1 MAAQPVSGP
10 DVPPATEL
18 ALEDAEAQ
26 ELYLDVT
33 LNGVAMGRL
42 ARFARQR
49 GALSASAAT
58 LRELGL
64 KWSGSA
70 GASGLVALNQ
80 LPGLEVLYDAAQQ
93 RLIMTAALDLL
104 DRPVTRIGPVQESR
118 ALVDPASRVPGLVL
132 NYDLYAQQGGGQQ
145 VLSGFSE
152 TRLFGIGPGVWSN
165 TLISRSTSTQGGPSS
180 SDVVRLDT
188 SWQQEFPDQMLS
200 LTVGDLTSGALSW
213 SRATRLGGVRLSRK
227 FALQP
232 YRITTPLASFQ
243 GAAVLPSTVDLFVN
257 GLKQSSQ
264 QVQPGQFQLNGVPS
278 LGGSGQAQMVITDI
292 NGQRREVSFDLYGAP
307 QLLAAGLTDWS
318 VDLGSVRRDYGLKS
332 FAYGDPMASG
342 SARYGWSARTTLE
355 AHAEAGPGAWQAGV
369 GGLWL
374 LGQQA
379 GVVNA
384 SLAMSQNNMEG
395 IDQKGAQWG
404 LGYQWNS
411 RRLTAALSTLRRDV
425 GFRDVASQ
433 PNELLA
439 RGSDSAYLGLNNFGG
454 LGGQLGLNFIRQQ
467 YFNSSPVRYAG
478 LSWSYQ
484 MPGNAMLSFNV
495 NRNLDNPAASS
506 VYLSWSMPLERR
518 VSVSATARSSGNSQN
533 LVFDAS
539 RSPPGDQGGWGW
551 RVQAGAGDSSNA
563 QAQVSQ
569 LGRYGQWSA
578 GLSQFGGQG
587 AASSAQTV
595 FGSASG
601 GLVLVQGQAY
611 ASRRVDD
618 AFALVSTNGVA
629 GVPVRL
635 ENRLVGETD
644 ARGMLFVTQLNA
656 YQHNRLSIDTLR
668 LPVDMHIDRAALEAV
683 PDSRSGLLATFAMRR
698 ILAVELSLRD
708 AQGQWLPAG
717 SPVWL
722 EAPAVAS
729 KPSAANVPS
738 TTVVGHDGLVYL
750 EDPAPDATLRVQLP
764 EGSCRAVLPLPT
776 QASGLVDIGVL
787 RCQ

>member
-1 MAAQPVSGP
+1 MGAQPVAGP
-10 DVPPATEL
+10 ATPPAA

-33 LNGVAMGRL
+33 LNGVALGRL
-42 ARFARQR
+42 ARFVRQR
-49 GALSASAAT
+49 GALFASAAT

-64 KWSGSA
+64 KWPGSA
-70 GASGLVALNQ
+70 HASGLVALNQ
-80 LPGLEVLYDAAQQ
+80 LPGLEVVYDAAHQ

-145 VLSGFSE
+145 MLSGFSE
-152 TRLFGIGPGVWSN
+152 TRLFGVGPGVWSN

-200 LTVGDLTSGALSW
+200 LTVGDLTSGSLSW

-292 NGQRREVSFDLYGAP
+292 NGQRREVNFDLYGAP

-342 SARYGWSARTTLE
+342 SARYGWSERTTLE
-355 AHAEAGPGAWQAGV
+355 AHAEAGPGAWQTGV

-384 SLAMSQNNMEG
+384 SFALSQNNKDGM
-395 IDQKGAQWG
+395 DQQGAQWG

-439 RGSDSAYLGLNNFGG
+439 RGSDSAYLGLNSFGG
-454 LGGQLGLNFIRQQ
+454 LSGQLGLNFIRQQ
-467 YFNSSPVRYAG
+467 YFNSPPVRYAG

-495 NRNLDNPAASS
+495 NRNLDNPAGSS

-587 AASSAQTV
+587 GASSAQTV

-601 GLVLVQGQAY
+601 GLVLVQGQPY

-644 ARGMLFVTQLNA
+644 ARGLLFVTQLNA
-656 YQHNRLSIDTLR
+656 YQHNRISIDTLK
-668 LPVDMHIDRAALEAV
+668 LPVDMRIDRSALEAV
-683 PDSRSGLLATFAMRR
+683 PDSRSGMLAKFAMRR

-708 AQGQWLPAG
+708 VEGQWLPAG

-722 EAPAVAS
+722 EAPAAAS
-729 KPSAANVPS
+729 NSSAVPAPS
-738 TTVVGHDGLVYL
+738 TTVVGYDGLVYL
-750 EDPAPDATLRVQLP
+750 EDPAQGATVRVQLP
-764 EGSCRAVLPLPT
+764 DGSCRAVLPIPPR
-776 QASGLVDIGVL
+776 ASGLVDLGVL